1 MNGIVAIATI
11 VAAGVAAWLL
21 ERRRA
26 RRHVLAQ
33 ETLRCPLYG
42 GRAIVSLE
50 ADPHACA
57 GRRYR
62 DVAGCSLLP
71 PPRFTP
77 PTRVAGL
84 SEVASWPAYPC
95 GAVEPPALTG
105 AVACSK
111 LCVTA
116 LNAAE
121 VGSPPL
127 TPLQGG
133 AWDLASR
140 TQPPRIMRAMLMS
153 GV

>member
-1 MNGIVAIATI
+1 MIWIVAIAI
-11 VAAGVAAWLL
+11 VLAAGVAVWLL

-26 RRHVLAQ
+26 RRQVLAQ
-33 ETLRCPLYG
+33 ETLRCPLYDS
-42 GRAIVSLE
+42 RATVSLRT
-50 ADPHACA
+50 DPHACA

-71 PPRFTP
+71 PPRYTP
-77 PTRVAGL
+77 PTRMAGL

-95 GAVEPPALTG
+95 GVVEPPALTEP
-105 AVACSK
+105 AACSK
-111 LCVTA
+111 SCVTA

-121 VGSPPL
+121 VGLPPL
-127 TPLQGG
+127 APLHGG